1 MELVNI
7 LYNGT
12 GIESQA
18 YSTTDERLITNSFLN
33 VVFGNPNDYIESF
46 IYDDAGQLLESDYLL
61 ERYSPNSAGAGN
73 LNQYSSVT
81 LDPKAD
87 LNEKGYT
94 RGSLNIQYNFL
105 RTLFNSSYTTN
116 YWIKEISATRT
127 ELKLTS
133 QVISDSSIKA
143 GFDDYQAYAQS
154 KNYYSDFYLNFGNN
168 ELIIAINV
176 AYTEDENGSYILI
189 KLYEPLPLEYDV
201 KSTLWIVDKVAE
213 SVSYNVDVQVE
224 AEPIINE
231 NALRGPN
238 FKISINDKVGQTTP
252 YYNYQN
258 LFASSV
264 SSSFQ
269 QLMSYFDDKA
279 ITINVDYT
287 NFSNFVHF
295 SSAAERLNNFVYK
308 LRLIESYNAQ
318 IAAQKSLSGG
328 GVVASGSINQLT
340 QSIQNIT
347 EKFDNYEY
355 YLYYSSE
362 SFAWPKSNSTKP
374 YALYSVTS
382 SQALNWLGSETTVP
396 TATTASVLYSASLYD
411 VTNKDLLT
419 NTIPQYLQDDINNQ
433 PYVTFL
439 NMIGQHFD
447 NIWVYYKDVTNRYN
461 NTNNPE
467 TGISIDMVADAL
479 RGLGISLY
487 TNTSLSNDLY
497 YSLFGIQANGSLLP
511 PTGSEVITN
520 VVTSSIATIAPN
532 QLEKEVYKRIYHN
545 LPYLLKTKGTHRG
558 VKALLACYGVPE
570 EILQINEFGGVN
582 RYEEIGIYEINNHKV
597 DIVTSSLE
605 ISSSLLDPYTT
616 IQYHTTDNRM
626 DVPIVEVGF
635 SPANTINQEI
645 SSSLGYFNIDQYIG
659 APDNQYSSS
668 YKDLDTLKNTYFAAY
683 DKRHS
688 INEYIRL
695 IKFYNNSLFKMIKD
709 FVPARA
715 DLSTGIIVKPHILER
730 NKYARHEPTVTT
742 SSHESNID
750 MISISATDAPELKYT
765 TDYIE
770 TIQSVS
776 GSVAINHT
784 DNYEKYTGE
793 FGGTIINPHTSYFSQ
808 SEQSYQPGSTIAP
821 IMIPL
826 TATYQNISASVKS
839 TRFFDLDYS
848 SNQSVPVNLGLITQ
862 SINQGPISQEDPYA
876 PYAQLQDY
884 NYSVRR
890 SVIPRYSGSYLSGK
904 FYNTHSI
911 GDVSYGDEPVINR
924 YSNKLGLFTQLATGS
939 VLPGKVNVSL
949 AYLVDVEG
957 GLLELNQQNKSWQ
970 DVQNIFK
977 AGNTLTIKQFDNKKY
992 SNQKSTDGIKSIYNS
1007 GYSYVP
1013 LFYYGINDKTASFE
1027 IVESNQS
1034 GSFLATTIGGYLG
1047 TGSASPYTNTYHWT
1061 SASVDDPSVF
1071 GDFCVTDVFNSSEVV
1086 YDPDLVYSGTFTP
1099 ASNSFAYFSP
1109 KKTDFYGFSINN
1121 LVIDSQYQV
1130 NIGDQGFQALN
1141 YYIQV
1146 SSSFGELQ
1154 TTITPVYNVIR
1165 EQMSSTFNAF
1175 IQPVQLSSGSRVY
1188 FSLYRIPQ
1196 ASLTDINGYIETI
1209 NTGSIFQSTKSGGYP
1224 YALSPFISS
1233 SVSTQ
1238 ICLNTQLATF
1248 YNNIFLPQGF
1258 GSNPSSSLYPKYGD
1272 VNDIFTMVA
1281 GDVLQIQ
1288 YNNVYYISEI
1298 INVDTTSGS
1307 LCINLNSPLPSS
1319 LINASGSFTD
1329 FLILKKKKDEQSAYL
1344 SFNKAPGAT
1353 SYGFIIPE
1361 NINPTVLENI
1371 NTIQSAVQ
1379 SQLLSNQVNTTG

>member
-18 YSTTDERLITNSFLN
+18 YSTIDERLITNSFLN

-382 SQALNWLGSETTVP
+382 SQALNWLGSETIVP

-461 NTNNPE
+461 NANNPE

-645 SSSLGYFNIDQYIG
+645 SASLGYFNIDQYIG

-977 AGNTLTIKQFDNKKY
+977 AGNTLTIKQFDNRKY

-1007 GYSYVP
+1007 GYSYAP
-1013 LFYYGINDKTASFE
+1013 LFYYGINDKTASFQ
-1027 IVESNQS
+1027 IVEANQI
-1034 GSFLATTIGGYLG
+1034 GAFLVTTAGGYLG
-1047 TGSASPYTNTYHWT
+1047 TGSASPYTNTYHWDSSPEGNVLDVF
-1061 SASVDDPSVF
+1061 SASEE
-1071 GDFCVTDVFNSSEVV
+1071 T
-1086 YDPDLVYSGTFTP
+1086 YDPNNVYTTSSIYP
-1099 ASNSFAYFSP
+1099 AFGRVTIPA
-1109 KKTDFYGFSINN
+1109 KDFVGFSING
-1121 LVIDSQYQV
+1121 LKIYSQYSASSPFTDAIDYTIVVSGSNGTDYYSFV
-1130 NIGDQGFQALN
+1130 NATKQIKRFDTTSSLDLLISPQQFVGGSTLDFYLSRTLIAGGAVTAFTESIAANATLLSTKAGGFPF
-1141 YYIQV
+1141 V
-1146 SSSFGELQ
+1146 
-1154 TTITPVYNVIR
+1154 ITPFVT
-1165 EQMSSTFNAF
+1165 SST
-1175 IQPVQLSSGSRVY
+1175 
-1188 FSLYRIPQ
+1188 
-1196 ASLTDINGYIETI
+1196 
-1209 NTGSIFQSTKSGGYP
+1209 
-1224 YALSPFISS
+1224 
-1233 SVSTQ
+1233 STQ
-1238 ICLNTQLATF
+1238 ICLNNQFVSL
-1248 YNNIFLPQGF
+1248 YNNVFLPQGF
-1258 GSNPSSSLYPKYGD
+1258 GSYPSSSLYPKYGD
-1272 VNDIFTMVA
+1272 VNDQFTAVA
-1281 GDVLQIQ
+1281 GDILQIQ
-1288 YNNVYYISEI
+1288 YNNIYYVSEI
-1298 INVDTTSGS
+1298 INVETGSGD
-1307 LCINLNSPLPSS
+1307 LCINLNSPLPASVVD
-1319 LINASGSFTD
+1319 ASGSLVEFV
-1329 FLILKKKKDEQSAYL
+1329 ILKKKKDEQSAYL